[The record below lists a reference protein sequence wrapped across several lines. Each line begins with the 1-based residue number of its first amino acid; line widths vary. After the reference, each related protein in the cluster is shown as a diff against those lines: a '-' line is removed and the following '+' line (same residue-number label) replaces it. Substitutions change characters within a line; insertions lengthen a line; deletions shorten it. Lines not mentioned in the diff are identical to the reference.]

1 MVAVSPRGG
10 ARIGDSLT
18 YLCPVGEVP
27 LGETSQTCTKSG
39 TWSGLPI
46 ACKPV
51 DCGKVPGLAD
61 GDIHILDGR
70 TSWGARVRAS
80 ISNCVH
86 IQTTMFQFQHTRIT
100 HSVMYFLDLTPIL
113 T

>member
-1 MVAVSPRGG
+1 MAPLAPLNHKGLKNESNITELTILIPDQGSMVAVSPRGG

-70 TSWGARVRAS
+70 TSWGARVS
-80 ISNCVH
+80 KH
-86 IQTTMFQFQHTRIT
+86 H
-100 HSVMYFLDLTPIL
+100 
-113 T
+113 